1 MRQDEITWA
10 CETCEGQPTFDHSD
24 FIKHAQEVHGLPENG
39 KGQRSMLMHGDGAKS
54 YFSIYRWQFETFTAQ
69 QKIVSQRTGED
80 AAFWEAM
87 G

>member
-1 MRQDEITWA
+1 MPQDEITWV
-10 CETCEGQPTFDHSD
+10 CETCEGQPTFDHPG
-24 FIKHAQEVHGLPENG
+24 FVKHAQKVHGVPKDAKG
-39 KGQRSMLMHGDGAKS
+39 KCTMLMHGDGAKS
-54 YFSIYRWQFETFTAQ
+54 YFSTYRWQFETFAAQ